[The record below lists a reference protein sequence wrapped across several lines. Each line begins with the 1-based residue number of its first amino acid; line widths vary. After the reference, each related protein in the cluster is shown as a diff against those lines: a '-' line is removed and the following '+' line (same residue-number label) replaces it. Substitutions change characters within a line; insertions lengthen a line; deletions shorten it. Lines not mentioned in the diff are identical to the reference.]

1 MPGRA
6 NRGTLDDVVTSG
18 NLADLAWPLVVLGG
32 FGIMVLLLRWTFS
45 SGHSLVERRPKT
57 GSPGEYGLLAAV
69 AAPSTMIEGE
79 QLRLRLAASGIRAN
93 LVTTTEGP
101 RLMVFDRDLGVARA
115 VLKNP
120 PPANGPGKLSP

>member
-1 MPGRA
+1 MTWSRPEISPTWPGR
-6 NRGTLDDVVTSG
+6 
-18 NLADLAWPLVVLGG
+18 W
-32 FGIMVLLLRWTFS
+32 S
-45 SGHSLVERRPKT
+45 SSVASASWSCCCAGPSALVERRPKT